1 MKNTIIFDLDGLLID
16 SERITCRLY
25 QHMLSQY
32 GCSLSLSE
40 YAEYY
45 SGKTAVE
52 NMTDLVNAFRIPLT
66 VREGL
71 NRMGEVEQRYLE
83 GGIPLKKGA
92 GELLFYLKEN
102 KYKTVLA
109 SSSTEDRA
117 IKILGYHHLT
127 DIFDAM
133 VFGAEVKRGKP
144 EPDVFLK
151 ACEKIKEPA
160 ENCLVLEDSEAG
172 IQAAFA
178 AGIPVICIP
187 DVKKPAVKYLRLTAA
202 VLDSLAEVKGYLEK
216 DTP

>member
-16 SERITCRLY
+16 SERISCRLY
-25 QHMLSQY
+25 QQMLSQY

-52 NMTDLVNAFRIPLT
+52 NMNILVNAYRIPLT
-66 VREGL
+66 VQEGL
-71 NRMGEVEQRYLE
+71 NRMGELELKYLE
-83 GGIPLKKGA
+83 EGIPLKKGA
-92 GELLFYLKEN
+92 KELLCYLREN

-109 SSSTEDRA
+109 SSSTGDRA
-117 IKILGYHHLT
+117 IKILDYHHLT
-127 DIFDAM
+127 EIFDVM

-187 DVKKPAVKYLRLTAA
+187 DVKKPAVRYLRLTTA
-202 VLDSLAEVKGYLEK
+202 VLDSLTEVKGYLQK
-216 DTP
+216 DRS